1 LAEDGLRDQIIFA
14 MLADDPRTVTELEA
28 LTGMAAHSIRR
39 SLRALRE
46 EEHIVQQG
54 GMARHT
60 LYQRVR

>member
-14 MLADDPRTVTELEA
+14 MLADGPRTVTELEA
-28 LTGMAAHSIRR
+28 LTGVAAHSIRR

-46 EEHIVQQG
+46 EACVVQQG
-54 GMARHT
+54 SKGRHT